1 MIDHLLL
8 LIVAIISNIFS
19 AFSGGGAGVIQL
31 PAILFIFEANFVS
44 ALAVH
49 KVATVALGMGATL
62 KFTQVNNLDNKF
74 TLHSLIIGIPFVII
88 GAQLVMLIDES
99 LARMMLGIMIVT
111 ISLYTIL
118 LRDFGEKNLENEVTR
133 PKKMIGYFLLCIVAF
148 LNGSLSAGTGLI
160 FTLVLV
166 TFFKMNIK
174 KAIVYTLFI
183 VGFFY
188 NLTGAITL
196 GIISDINWI
205 ILPSLF
211 IGSLLGGYLGAK
223 LAIQKDNKTIKHAFQ
238 IITLAVGISLL
249 V

>member
-1 MIDHLLL
+1 
-8 LIVAIISNIFS
+8 
-19 AFSGGGAGVIQL
+19 
-31 PAILFIFEANFVS
+31 
-44 ALAVH
+44 
-49 KVATVALGMGATL
+49 
-62 KFTQVNNLDNKF
+62 
-74 TLHSLIIGIPFVII
+74 
-88 GAQLVMLIDES
+88 
-99 LARMMLGIMIVT
+99 
-111 ISLYTIL
+111 
-118 LRDFGEKNLENEVTR
+118 
-133 PKKMIGYFLLCIVAF
+133 MIGYFLLCIVAF

>member
-8 LIVAIISNIFS
+8 FIVALISNIFS

-31 PAILFIFEANFVS
+31 PAILFIFETNFVS

-49 KVATVALGMGATL
+49 KIATVALGMGATL
-62 KFTQVNNLDNKF
+62 KFTQVNNLENKF
-74 TLHSLIIGIPFVII
+74 IFYSLIIGIPFVII
-88 GAQLVMLIDES
+88 GAQLITYVDED
-99 LARMMLGIMIVT
+99 LAKVMLGIMIIA
-111 ISLYTIL
+111 ISVYTFFVK
-118 LRDFGEKNLENEVTR
+118 DFGENNLEREVTLNKNR
-133 PKKMIGYFLLCIVAF
+133 IGYFLLCIVAL

-174 KAIVYTLFI
+174 TAIVYTLFI

-196 GIISDINWI
+196 GVLSNINWI

-223 LAIQKDNKTIKHAFQ
+223 LSIQKENKTIKNAFQ
-238 IITLAVGISLL
+238 IVTLLVGISLL
-249 V
+249 T